1 MSENHLQ
8 PQQQDVCEEKVTNPR
23 TPIPA
28 AWPHLTDKDLDA
40 IDFCQDMM
48 DEKLQEIK
56 KEGKYTNQDLC
67 DLLSP
72 LIANANTI
80 SKIGTTTDKTT
91 PLALTILRT

>member
-1 MSENHLQ
+1 
-8 PQQQDVCEEKVTNPR
+8 
-23 TPIPA
+23 
-28 AWPHLTDKDLDA
+28 
-40 IDFCQDMM
+40 M